1 MYQGLYMVEVGL
13 YEERYASLRL
23 SSFDEVGPKT
33 VRRGTAPQ
41 PVLTSDKLPEIERPD
56 YPPESTMR
64 LGGM

>member
-1 MYQGLYMVEVGL
+1 MYQGLYMAEVGL

-23 SSFDEVGPKT
+23 SSFDEVSPKT
-33 VRRGTAPQ
+33 VRRGTVSQ
-41 PVLTSDKLPEIERPD
+41 PVLTSDKLRDIERPD